1 MKLLDVYRK
10 DGYLFIKTD
19 AGLRK
24 QSLDWDGVDNLQK
37 KAERLKDK
45 DIVTTAT
52 GGWSPEVWF
61 ATLEEAT
68 TSIAPQTRAS
78 ADDARAWEDSGPLH
92 GRNPSRDGALA
103 PVSVPICTAHLHER
117 MDHVVKVF
125 GPPGTGKTT
134 FLLDK
139 VKEALGNGTSASQ
152 IGFFSFTNKATE
164 EAKARMLAEFPH
176 KYESQDFPYFRTLH
190 SLAVQSLR
198 ARVAVISS
206 GQAKDFDPDVFI
218 EYPLMKEGDASSEV
232 VRIKHPVL
240 DASSTA
246 RAKKLP
252 FGQYLSEMPGSQRW
266 PIHKWLG
273 QPTRNWGQQLSD
285 HDVEACVA
293 FNNRY
298 VTYKTSLGV
307 IDYTD
312 MLERAIAD
320 GAGLPHLKLLLIDEA
335 QDLSP
340 LQWDLVRI
348 LIDRAEQCYVAGDD
362 DQAICE
368 PFGASAKE
376 FVELRVNPDN
386 EIVLDR
392 SKRIPPAVHRAL
404 DPLVDR
410 LRLRYSYRKEKTWH
424 PKETERPGRIG
435 RFETTEDLLAQIV
448 LRTTATSE
456 RSVLLMFVTN
466 GTLQKVSEQLTRR
479 TISHYA
485 ANKLVGKGSP
495 HLRLQTIWGA
505 KGGEAHVTA
514 LIVETA
520 MDRKMLKED
529 PRLEYVAHTRALD
542 QYFYVDG
549 PDCKAN
555 QQEVEEDP
563 LSDMTGRGAIHDG
576 LSANSVEQLKRKF
589 ERPSNSRT

>member
-37 KAERLKDK
+37 KAERLKGK

-61 ATLEEAT
+61 ATLEEA
-68 TSIAPQTRAS
+68 SIASQTRAS
-78 ADDARAWEDSGPLH
+78 ADDARARADSGPLC
-92 GRNPSRDGALA
+92 GRNPSKEGTLS
-103 PVSVPICTAHLHER
+103 PITVPIFTADQHEP
-117 MDHVVKVF
+117 MHHVVKVF

-134 FLLDK
+134 FLLNE
-139 VKEALGNGTSASQ
+139 VKEALENGTSPSE

-164 EAKARMLAEFPH
+164 EAKARMVDAFPE
-176 KYESQDFPYFRTLH
+176 KYEISQDFPYFRTLH

-206 GQAKDFDPDVFI
+206 GQAKDFDPDVSI

-252 FGQYLSEMPGSQRW
+252 FGQYLFEMPESQRW
-266 PIHKWLG
+266 PIHRWRGHPMRDWG
-273 QPTRNWGQQLSD
+273 QPLRD
-285 HDVEACVA
+285 HDVESCIA

-298 VTYKTSLGV
+298 ESYKTSLGV

-348 LIDRAEQCYVAGDD
+348 LIERAERCYIAGDD

-368 PFGASAKE
+368 PIGASAKE
-376 FVELRVNPDN
+376 FVELRVNPEN
-386 EIVLDR
+386 EIVLER
-392 SKRIPPAVHRAL
+392 SNRIPPAIHRAL
-404 DPLVDR
+404 PPLVDL
-410 LRLRYSYRKEKTWH
+410 LRLRYPYRKEKAWH

-435 RFETTEDLLAQIV
+435 RFETTEELLAQIV
-448 LRTTATSE
+448 LRTPATSE

-466 GTLQKVSEQLTRR
+466 ATLRKVSEQLTRR
-479 TISHYA
+479 AISHYA
-485 ANKLVGKGSP
+485 ANKLAGKGSP
-495 HLRLQTIWGA
+495 HLRLLTIWGA

-563 LSDMTGRGAIHDG
+563 LSDVTGRGAIHDG